1 MRAWILIASYQ
12 LKDISR
18 RWLETPGGV
27 CARLAVAIL
36 LVTLMF
42 LVTATFQLAAKSIES
57 RILRL
62 GVNTLVVR
70 VPVSPDDIA
79 NGRPPPDRLLAPLAT
94 RGDLLALKSLYA
106 TALDEYGHSLAPLS
120 YADTALPALAPLLA
134 GPGTSDGRYLLT
146 SVLPEGLPVHVY
158 VDNIEFTAL
167 TRPLPAALARLAP
180 VESLLLFPESSVEE
194 IVRRGHQ
201 SLVLFSATD
210 PAAVPA
216 LAEATS
222 ALLNASDY
230 RNYNLQSAAAWIEEL
245 TTLRSTQTRWQGI
258 VAAACTAVLVLVFG
272 SLAVLEY
279 RQTAYI
285 GALLRSFGTPGWV
298 LVLRYL
304 VEAALLLAAA
314 GLLARLLV
322 TSVHEPLFR
331 LAGFESAWLN
341 LERLHPYH
349 LAANPAV
356 PVALAAAAFLSVLPV
371 AWSLR
376 RPVGRTLG

>member
-18 RWLETPGGV
+18 RWFETPGGV
-27 CARLAVAIL
+27 CARLAVAVL
-36 LVTLMF
+36 LVAIMF

-62 GVNTLVVR
+62 GVNTLFVR
-70 VPVSPDDIA
+70 VPVSPDEIA
-79 NGRPPPDRLLAPLAT
+79 NGQPPPALLLAPLS
-94 RGDLLALKSLYA
+94 RSGHVLALKSLYA
-106 TALDEYGHSLAPLS
+106 TALGEYGESIAPLAYDDS
-120 YADTALPALAPLLA
+120 ALPALAPLLA
-134 GPGTSDGRYLLT
+134 GPGLGDGRYLLT
-146 SVLPEGLPVHVY
+146 SALPEGITVRVL
-158 VDNIEFTAL
+158 VDNVELTAL
-167 TRPLPAALARLAP
+167 TRPLPAALAAFAP
-180 VESLLLFPESSVEE
+180 VDSLLLLPEASVEE

-201 SLVLFSATD
+201 SLLLFSAADVTAL
-210 PAAVPA
+210 PGLTEAVREV
-216 LAEATS
+216 LNTS
-222 ALLNASDY
+222 SY
-230 RNYNLQSAAAWIEEL
+230 RNYSLQSAAGWIEEL
-245 TTLRSTQTRWQGI
+245 ALLHTTEVRWQRA
-258 VAAACTAVLVLVFG
+258 VAAVCTLVLVLVFG

-298 LVLRYL
+298 LVLRYF
-304 VEAALLLAAA
+304 VEAALLLATAA
-314 GLLARLLV
+314 ALARLLV
-322 TSVHEPLFR
+322 VAVHEPLFQ

-341 LERLHPYH
+341 LDRLHPYH

-356 PVALAAAAFLSVLPV
+356 PVALAAAALLSVLPV